1 MIMIRLYTL
10 KRFFR
15 TVKTTEWEGTKM
27 QSDEESK
34 RGKVIIRASI
44 IGIAANVFL
53 AGFKALIGIISSSIS
68 IVLDAVNNLS
78 DALSSVITI
87 IGTKLAGREADK
99 KHPFGY
105 GRIEYLSSL
114 VISGIVLYAGV
125 TSLVESIKN
134 IINPKEPDYSVVSLV
149 IVGLAVFVKIGLG
162 LFVKTTGEK
171 VNSDSLINS
180 GKDALL
186 DSVISSATLVAA
198 LIFTFSGV
206 SLEAYLGAIIS
217 LVIIKA
223 GFEMLSDTVSKLLGE
238 PGDVQLLQD
247 IKKTVCEFPGVR
259 GAYDLILHNY
269 GPDTY
274 SGSIHIE
281 VDDDL
286 KIDRLDELNREIMA
300 AVNQKYHVLLTA
312 VGVYS
317 VNTKD
322 EDTIRLKEEIGK
334 LVLAHKFVKQIHGF
348 YYSKKEQS
356 VRFDVVISFD
366 AESRQAVFAEVY
378 EELKAKYPNLQFA
391 LAMDMDYGE
400 IIG

>member
-1 MIMIRLYTL
+1 
-10 KRFFR
+10 
-15 TVKTTEWEGTKM
+15 M

-44 IGIAANVFL
+44 IGIVANVFL

-134 IINPKEPDYSVVSLV
+134 IINPKEPDYSAVSLV

-281 VDDDL
+281 VDDDF

>member
-1 MIMIRLYTL
+1 
-10 KRFFR
+10 
-15 TVKTTEWEGTKM
+15 M

-34 RGKVIIRASI
+34 RGRVIIRASI
-44 IGIAANVFL
+44 IGIVANVFL

>member
-1 MIMIRLYTL
+1 
-10 KRFFR
+10 
-15 TVKTTEWEGTKM
+15 M

-34 RGKVIIRASI
+34 RGRVIIRASI
-44 IGIAANVFL
+44 IGIVANVFL

-281 VDDDL
+281 VDDDF
-286 KIDRLDELNREIMA
+286 KIDRLDELNREIMV

-348 YYSKKEQS
+348 YYSRKEQS

>member
-1 MIMIRLYTL
+1 
-10 KRFFR
+10 
-15 TVKTTEWEGTKM
+15 M
-27 QSDEESK
+27 QSDEESR
-34 RGKVIIRASI
+34 RGRVIIRASI
-44 IGIAANVFL
+44 IGIVANVFL

-322 EDTIRLKEEIGK
+322 EDTIRLKEKIGK

>member
-1 MIMIRLYTL
+1 
-10 KRFFR
+10 
-15 TVKTTEWEGTKM
+15 M

-44 IGIAANVFL
+44 IGIVANVFL

-281 VDDDL
+281 VDDDF
-286 KIDRLDELNREIMA
+286 KIDRLDELNREIMV

-348 YYSKKEQS
+348 YYSRKEQS